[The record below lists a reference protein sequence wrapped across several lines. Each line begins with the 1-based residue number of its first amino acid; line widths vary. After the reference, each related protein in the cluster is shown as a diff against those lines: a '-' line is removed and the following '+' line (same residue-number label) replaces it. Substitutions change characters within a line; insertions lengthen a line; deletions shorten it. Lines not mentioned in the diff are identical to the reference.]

1 MKLAWRERAWN
12 DYQDWQETDP
22 EIFENINSLIGDIQ
36 RGRGK
41 PKVLQREL
49 KGWLSRQITKEKHR
63 LVYRIRRRGRGKQ
76 VVEILQCRGHY

>member
-22 EIFENINSLIGDIQ
+22 EIFENINNLIRDIQ
-36 RGRGK
+36 RGRGN

-49 KGWLSRQITKEKHR
+49 KGWLSRQLTKEKHR
-63 LVYRIRRRGRGKQ
+63 LVYRTRRRGRGKK
-76 VVEILQCRGHY
+76 VLEILQCRGHY